1 MSTREDYP
9 AGVPCWVD
17 TSQPDPVD
25 AARFYSGLFGWQAED
40 AMPPD
45 AGTHYYMARIGGRDV
60 AAISSQPP
68 GAPPQAMWNTYI
80 RVESA
85 DDAAARVR
93 EAGGR
98 VLSEPFD
105 VFDAGRMGVF
115 ADPEGAVF
123 CVWQPGSHRGSAAV
137 NEHGAV
143 NFNNLHTDDVEA
155 ARAFYGAVFGWTTID
170 AGSPMWALP
179 GYGDH
184 LEELNPGLRAG
195 MKQMGAPEGFENVV
209 ATILPREG
217 GPARWSVTFAVDDVD
232 AIAARAREL
241 GGSVLA
247 EPQNAPWV
255 RFALLAERQS
265 RWRAASQPDR
275 QPALAQLGDGD
286 SARSDVLRAGWSIGL
301 KRPRRD
307 PPQGANVE
315 HPGHGRDQ
323 RSPGGPVARGAR
335 ARDHLGDPRHG
346 AVEDF
351 VRRGVRVEIRVA
363 VHVIRRDVQQL
374 VRRRAGRGARRRPV
388 S

>member
-17 TSQPDPVD
+17 TNQPDPVG
-25 AARFYSGLFGWQAED
+25 AARFYSGLFGWQTED
-40 AMPPD
+40 AMPP
-45 AGTHYYMARIGGRDV
+45 
-60 AAISSQPP
+60 
-68 GAPPQAMWNTYI
+68 
-80 RVESA
+80 
-85 DDAAARVR
+85 
-93 EAGGR
+93 
-98 VLSEPFD
+98 
-105 VFDAGRMGVF
+105 DAGRMGVF

-195 MKQMGAPEGFENVV
+195 MKEMGAPDGFENVV

-255 RFALLAERQS
+255 RFAVLADPAGAS
-265 RWRAASQPDR
+265 FTASQF
-275 QPALAQLGDGD
+275 
-286 SARSDVLRAGWSIGL
+286 
-301 KRPRRD
+301 
-307 PPQGANVE
+307 
-315 HPGHGRDQ
+315 
-323 RSPGGPVARGAR
+323 VAENR
-335 ARDHLGDPRHG
+335 
-346 AVEDF
+346 
-351 VRRGVRVEIRVA
+351 
-363 VHVIRRDVQQL
+363 
-374 VRRRAGRGARRRPV
+374 
-388 S
+388 

>member
-17 TSQPDPVD
+17 TNQPDPVG
-25 AARFYSGLFGWQAED
+25 AARFYSGLFGWQTED
-40 AMPPD
+40 AMPP
-45 AGTHYYMARIGGRDV
+45 
-60 AAISSQPP
+60 
-68 GAPPQAMWNTYI
+68 
-80 RVESA
+80 
-85 DDAAARVR
+85 
-93 EAGGR
+93 
-98 VLSEPFD
+98 
-105 VFDAGRMGVF
+105 DAGRMGVF

-155 ARAFYGAVFGWTTID
+155 AQAFYGAVFGWTTID

-195 MKQMGAPEGFENVV
+195 MKQMGAPDGFEDVV

-232 AIAARAREL
+232 PIAARAREL

-255 RFALLAERQS
+255 RFAVLADP
-265 RWRAASQPDR
+265 AGASFT
-275 QPALAQLGDGD
+275 A
-286 SARSDVLRAGWSIGL
+286 S
-301 KRPRRD
+301 
-307 PPQGANVE
+307 
-315 HPGHGRDQ
+315 
-323 RSPGGPVARGAR
+323 
-335 ARDHLGDPRHG
+335 
-346 AVEDF
+346 
-351 VRRGVRVEIRVA
+351 
-363 VHVIRRDVQQL
+363 
-374 VRRRAGRGARRRPV
+374 
-388 S
+388 

>member
-1 MSTREDYP
+1 M
-9 AGVPCWVD
+9 PCWVD
-17 TSQPDPVD
+17 TSQPDPAD

-40 AMPPD
+40 VMPPD
-45 AGTHYYMARIGGRDV
+45 AGGQYYMARIDGRDV
-60 AAISSQPP
+60 AAISSLPS
-68 GAPPQAMWNTYI
+68 GAPPEAVWNTYI

-93 EAGGR
+93 EAGGQ

-123 CVWQPGSHRGSAAV
+123 CVWQPGSHLGSAAV

-184 LEELNPGLRAG
+184 LEELNPGMRAG
-195 MKQMGAPEGFENVV
+195 MKQMGAPEGFEDVV

-217 GPARWSVTFAVDDVD
+217 GPARWSVTFAVNDAD

-241 GGSVLA
+241 GGSILA

-255 RFALLAERQS
+255 RFAVLADPAGAS
-265 RWRAASQPDR
+265 FTASQF
-275 QPALAQLGDGD
+275 
-286 SARSDVLRAGWSIGL
+286 
-301 KRPRRD
+301 
-307 PPQGANVE
+307 
-315 HPGHGRDQ
+315 
-323 RSPGGPVARGAR
+323 VAENR
-335 ARDHLGDPRHG
+335 
-346 AVEDF
+346 
-351 VRRGVRVEIRVA
+351 
-363 VHVIRRDVQQL
+363 
-374 VRRRAGRGARRRPV
+374 
-388 S
+388 

>member
-17 TSQPDPVD
+17 TNQPDPAG
-25 AARFYSGLFGWQAED
+25 AARFYSGLFGWQTED
-40 AMPPD
+40 AM
-45 AGTHYYMARIGGRDV
+45 
-60 AAISSQPP
+60 PP
-68 GAPPQAMWNTYI
+68 GAPPQAVWNTYI

-98 VLSEPFD
+98 VLPEPFD

-143 NFNNLHTDDVEA
+143 NFNNLHADDVEA

-209 ATILPREG
+209 ATILPRE
-217 GPARWSVTFAVDDVD
+217 
-232 AIAARAREL
+232 
-241 GGSVLA
+241 
-247 EPQNAPWV
+247 
-255 RFALLAERQS
+255 
-265 RWRAASQPDR
+265 
-275 QPALAQLGDGD
+275 
-286 SARSDVLRAGWSIGL
+286 
-301 KRPRRD
+301 
-307 PPQGANVE
+307 
-315 HPGHGRDQ
+315 
-323 RSPGGPVARGAR
+323 
-335 ARDHLGDPRHG
+335 
-346 AVEDF
+346 
-351 VRRGVRVEIRVA
+351 
-363 VHVIRRDVQQL
+363 
-374 VRRRAGRGARRRPV
+374 
-388 S
+388 